1 MAPAVSNRCNSD
13 QADVE
18 LCAGTE
24 NRRIGELNLPLRLL
38 SKKSHNHPQPYRMA
52 EKWDYQTEKIKNF
65 ELRALRKNCLQSK
78 SSVCFFYKA
87 PRGLPHKDGLHH
99 DSAGSSDRQR
109 GISQAVISF
118 SWISIAV
125 TMDFSDSWDNNNS
138 FCRRLLP
145 SRSFVRM
152 SCMAVRHGRKPAER
166 EYFGIPCPCPRG
178 ILLVSFGSSQYPI
191 E

>member
-1 MAPAVSNRCNSD
+1 MSLHCHGAAHPCAEDLVGLCRKSNRCNSD

-78 SSVCFFYKA
+78 SSVWKQQVPF
-87 PRGLPHKDGLHH
+87 
-99 DSAGSSDRQR
+99 
-109 GISQAVISF
+109 
-118 SWISIAV
+118 
-125 TMDFSDSWDNNNS
+125 
-138 FCRRLLP
+138 
-145 SRSFVRM
+145 
-152 SCMAVRHGRKPAER
+152 
-166 EYFGIPCPCPRG
+166 
-178 ILLVSFGSSQYPI
+178 
-191 E
+191 